1 MKPII
6 LKKKPAKAI
15 RYFSGLLVVLLS
27 ITVTAHAGLPMAV
40 GNQQLPSLAPVLEQV
55 TPAVVNIN
63 TRSVQYVRDSRS
75 EYYRWFYGLP
85 SAPQER
91 VSQSLGS
98 GVIVD
103 AEKGY
108 ILTNHHVVK
117 NADDI
122 SVVLHDG
129 RTYSA
134 ELIGSDDGTDVAVI
148 QIEADK
154 LTALPLADSRQ
165 LKVGDFVV
173 AVGNP
178 FGLGQTVTSGIVSA
192 LGRTSL
198 SGLGYQNFIQTD
210 ASINPG
216 NSGGAL
222 IDLSGALV
230 GINTAIFSPSGG
242 NVGIGFAIP
251 SSLAQRMM
259 MQLIEFGEVRRGSLG
274 IGVQDITERLAKAFD
289 VNQKQG
295 VLVTSVDSDSPAM
308 RAGLQPGDIIVSLNG
323 DRINSEHQLKN
334 FEGLLPLNS
343 TVLINYLRDDKPAK
357 TATEITEKDRN
368 EVGGHELNPLL
379 KGAVLSNLPAKY
391 RNQYQG
397 VLIATVVRNSS
408 AWQLGLRSGDL
419 ITAVEKREIATLKQL
434 AEQMLGGSKNPLLN
448 IYRNGRN
455 YLLPL
460 EK

>member
-1 MKPII
+1 MMNRKFHNI
-6 LKKKPAKAI
+6 A
-15 RYFSGLLVVLLS
+15 LLVVFMS
-27 ITVTAHAGLPMAV
+27 ISGMSYGALPAAV
-40 GNQQLPSLAPVLEQV
+40 GNQPLPSLAPVLEKV

-63 TRSVQYVRDSRS
+63 TRSVQYVRNSRS
-75 EYYRWFYGLP
+75 EFYRWFYGLP

-103 AEKGY
+103 AEQGY

-117 NADDI
+117 GADDI
-122 SVVLHDG
+122 SVALHDG

-148 QIEADK
+148 KIEAEN
-154 LTALPLADSRQ
+154 LTALSLADSRQ

-198 SGLGYQNFIQTD
+198 QGLGYQNFIQTD

-222 IDLSGALV
+222 INLNGDLV

-251 SSLAQRMM
+251 STMAQRMM
-259 MQLIEFGEVRRGSLG
+259 DQLIEYGEVRRGSLG
-274 IGVQDITERLAKAFD
+274 VSVQNITEQLARAFD
-289 VNQKQG
+289 VRQKHG
-295 VLVTSVDSDSPAM
+295 VIITAVDPDSPAE
-308 RAGLQPGDIIVSLNG
+308 RAGLKSGDIIVKLNG
-323 DRINSEHQLKN
+323 DKINNQQQFKN

-343 TVLINYLRDDKPAK
+343 AVLIDYLRDNQALK
-357 TATEITEKDRN
+357 TATEITDNDRN
-368 EVGGHELNPLL
+368 ELGGHELHPLL
-379 KGAVLSNLPAKY
+379 EGTTLRNLPPKY
-391 RNQYQG
+391 RQQYQG
-397 VLIATVVRNSS
+397 VLVDEVIRGSS
-408 AWQLGLRSGDL
+408 AWSLGLRAGDL
-419 ITAVEKREIATLKQL
+419 ITAVNKQDIATLKQL
-434 AEQMLGGSKNPLLN
+434 TVKMRKSQNIPLLN

-455 YLLPL
+455 YLLVL
-460 EK
+460 EEQ

>member
-1 MKPII
+1 MSSLIRAA
-6 LKKKPAKAI
+6 LPA
-15 RYFSGLLVVLLS
+15 
-27 ITVTAHAGLPMAV
+27 AV
-40 GNQQLPSLAPVLEQV
+40 GGQPVPSLAPILEQV

-63 TRSVQYVRDSRS
+63 TRSVQYVRNSRS
-75 EYYRWFYGLP
+75 EFYRWFYGLP

-103 AEKGY
+103 AEQGY
-108 ILTNHHVVK
+108 ILTNHHVV
-117 NADDI
+117 NDADDI

-129 RTYSA
+129 RTFNA

-148 QIEADK
+148 KIEADN
-154 LTALPLADSRQ
+154 LTALSLADSRQ

-198 SGLGYQNFIQTD
+198 QGLGYQNFIQTD

-222 IDLSGALV
+222 INLKGDLV

-251 SSLAQRMM
+251 STMAQRMM
-259 MQLIEFGEVRRGSLG
+259 DQLITYGEVRRGSLG
-274 IGVQDITERLAKAFD
+274 VSVQNITEQLARAFD
-289 VNQKQG
+289 VQQKQG
-295 VLVTSVDSDSPAM
+295 VIITAVDPDSPAE
-308 RAGLQPGDIIVSLNG
+308 RAGLQSGDIIVKLNG
-323 DRINSEHQLKN
+323 DQINNQQQFKN
-334 FEGLLPLNS
+334 FEGLIALNS
-343 TVLINYLRDDKPAK
+343 AVLIDYLRDNQSMK
-357 TATEITEKDRN
+357 TATEITENDRN
-368 EVGGHELNPLL
+368 ELGGHELHPLL
-379 KGAVLSNLPAKY
+379 KGTTLRNVPVKY
-391 RNQYQG
+391 RQRYQG
-397 VLIATVVRNSS
+397 VLVEEVIRGST
-408 AWQLGLRSGDL
+408 AWELGLRSGDL
-419 ITAVEKREIATLKQL
+419 ITAVDKQDIGTLKQMV
-434 AEQMLGGSKNPLLN
+434 EKMNKSSDSPLLN

-455 YLLPL
+455 YILVLD
-460 EK
+460 E

>member
-1 MKPII
+1 MNKQKHHII
-6 LKKKPAKAI
+6 
-15 RYFSGLLVVLLS
+15 GLLVVFLS
-27 ITVTAHAGLPMAV
+27 ISITAQAVLPVAV
-40 GNQQLPSLAPVLEQV
+40 GDQPVPSLAPVLERV

-63 TRSVQYVRDSRS
+63 TRSVQYVRNSRN
-75 EYYRWFYGLP
+75 EFYRWFYGLP

-103 AEKGY
+103 AKQGY

-117 NADDI
+117 GADDI

-148 QIEADK
+148 KIEADN
-154 LTALPLADSRQ
+154 LTALSLADSRQ

-198 SGLGYQNFIQTD
+198 QGLGYQNFIQTD

-222 IDLSGALV
+222 INLNGALV

-251 SSLAQRMM
+251 STLAQRMM
-259 MQLIEFGEVRRGSLG
+259 DQLIEYGEVRRGSLG
-274 IGVQDITERLAKAFD
+274 LSVQNITEQLARAFD
-289 VNQKQG
+289 VTQKHG
-295 VLVTSVDSDSPAM
+295 VIITNVDPDSPAM
-308 RAGLQPGDIIVSLNG
+308 RAGLKSGDIIIKLNG
-323 DRINSEHQLKN
+323 DKINNQQQFKN
-334 FEGLLPLNS
+334 FEGLLPLN
-343 TVLINYLRDDKPAK
+343 TAVLIDYLRDNKTLK
-357 TATEITEKDRN
+357 TATEITDNDRN
-368 EVGGHELNPLL
+368 ELSGHELHPLL
-379 KGAVLSNLPAKY
+379 KGTTLRNLPMKY
-391 RNQYQG
+391 RQQYQG
-397 VLIATVVRNSS
+397 VLVDTVSRDTS
-408 AWQLGLRSGDL
+408 AWELGLRAGDL
-419 ITAVEKREIATLKQL
+419 ITAVDKQDIATLKQ
-434 AEQMLGGSKNPLLN
+434 MTVRMNNNPSPLLN

-455 YLLPL
+455 YLLVL
-460 EK
+460 E

>member
-1 MKPII
+1 MNKQKHHII
-6 LKKKPAKAI
+6 
-15 RYFSGLLVVLLS
+15 GLLVVFLS
-27 ITVTAHAGLPMAV
+27 ISITAQAALPVAV
-40 GNQQLPSLAPVLEQV
+40 GDQPVPSLAPVLDRV

-63 TRSVQYVRDSRS
+63 TRSVQYVRNSRS
-75 EYYRWFYGLP
+75 EFYRWFYGLP
-85 SAPQER
+85 SAPQEQ

-103 AEKGY
+103 AKQGY

-117 NADDI
+117 DADDI
-122 SVVLHDG
+122 SVALHDG
-129 RTYSA
+129 RTYRA

-148 QIEADK
+148 KIDADN
-154 LTALPLADSRQ
+154 LTALTLADSRQ

-222 IDLSGALV
+222 INLNGALV

-251 SSLAQRMM
+251 STLAKRMM
-259 MQLIEFGEVRRGSLG
+259 NQLIEYGEVRRGSLG
-274 IGVQDITERLAKAFD
+274 VSVQDITEQLARAFD
-289 VNQKQG
+289 VGQKHG
-295 VLVTSVDSDSPAM
+295 VIVTAVDPDSPAE
-308 RAGLQPGDIIVSLNG
+308 RAGLQSGDIILKLNG
-323 DRINSEHQLKN
+323 DKINNQQQFIN

-343 TVLINYLRDDKPAK
+343 AVLIDYLRDNKARK
-357 TATEITEKDRN
+357 TATEITENDRN
-368 EVGGHELNPLL
+368 ELGGHELHPLL
-379 KGAVLSNLPAKY
+379 KGTTLRNLPAKY
-391 RNQYQG
+391 RQRYQG
-397 VLIATVVRNSS
+397 VLVDEVVRGSS
-408 AWQLGLRSGDL
+408 AWELGLRAGDL
-419 ITAVEKREIATLKQL
+419 ITAVNKKDISTLKQMTVKM
-434 AEQMLGGSKNPLLN
+434 QNQNKSPLLN

-455 YLLPL
+455 YLLAL
-460 EK
+460 ED

>member
-1 MKPII
+1 MI
-6 LKKKPAKAI
+6 KKKQYIIAL
-15 RYFSGLLVVLLS
+15 FVVFMS
-27 ITVTAHAGLPMAV
+27 ITGFSRAALPAAV
-40 GNQQLPSLAPVLEQV
+40 GNQSLPSLAPILEQV

-63 TRSVQYVRDSRS
+63 TRSVHYVRNSRS
-75 EYYRWFYGLP
+75 EFYRWFYGLP

-103 AEKGY
+103 AERGY
-108 ILTNHHVVK
+108 ILTNHHVV
-117 NADDI
+117 NGADDI

-129 RTYSA
+129 RTYNA

-148 QIEADK
+148 KIEADN
-154 LTALPLADSRQ
+154 LTALSLADSRQ

-222 IDLSGALV
+222 INLNGALV

-251 SSLAQRMM
+251 STLAQRMM
-259 MQLIEFGEVRRGSLG
+259 NQLIEYGEVRRGSLG
-274 IGVQDITERLAKAFD
+274 VSVQNITEQLARAFD
-289 VNQKQG
+289 VKQKHG
-295 VLVTSVDSDSPAM
+295 VIITAVDPDSPAE
-308 RAGLQPGDIIVSLNG
+308 RAGLRSGDIIVELNG
-323 DRINSEHQLKN
+323 DKINNQQQFKN

-343 TVLINYLRDDKPAK
+343 AVLIDYLRDNQSLK
-357 TATEITEKDRN
+357 TATEITESDRN
-368 EVGGHELNPLL
+368 ELGGHELHPLL
-379 KGAVLSNLPAKY
+379 KGTTLRNLPFKY
-391 RNQYQG
+391 RQQYQG
-397 VLIATVVRNSS
+397 VLVDKVVRGSA
-408 AWQLGLRSGDL
+408 AWQMGLRAGDL
-419 ITAVEKREIATLKQL
+419 ISAVNKQDIATLKQMT
-434 AEQMLGGSKNPLLN
+434 ETMHNNKNAPLLN

-455 YLLPL
+455 YLLVL
-460 EK
+460 E

>member
-1 MKPII
+1 MLTKKQYII
-6 LKKKPAKAI
+6 
-15 RYFSGLLVVLLS
+15 GLLVVFMS
-27 ITVTAHAGLPMAV
+27 ISLTSRATLPAAV
-40 GNQQLPSLAPVLEQV
+40 GDQPVPSLAPILEKV

-63 TRSVQYVRDSRS
+63 TRSVQYVRNSRS
-75 EYYRWFYGLP
+75 DFYRWFYGLP
-85 SAPQER
+85 SAPREQ

-103 AEKGY
+103 AEHGY

-117 NADDI
+117 DADDI
-122 SVVLHDG
+122 SVALHDG

-148 QIEADK
+148 QIEADD
-154 LTALPLADSRQ
+154 LTALSLADSRQ

-222 IDLSGALV
+222 INLNGALV

-251 SSLAQRMM
+251 STLAKRMM
-259 MQLIEFGEVRRGSLG
+259 SQLIEYGEVRRGSLG
-274 IGVQDITERLAKAFD
+274 VSVQDITEQLARAFD
-289 VNQKQG
+289 VRQKHG
-295 VLVTSVDSDSPAM
+295 VIVTAVDPDSPAE
-308 RAGLQPGDIIVSLNG
+308 RAGLQSGDIIVELNG
-323 DRINSEHQLKN
+323 DKINNRQQFKN

-343 TVLINYLRDDKPAK
+343 AVLIDYLRDNKARK
-357 TATEITEKDRN
+357 TATEITEIDRN
-368 EVGGHELNPLL
+368 ELGGHELHPLL
-379 KGAVLSNLPAKY
+379 KGTTLRNLPVKY
-391 RNQYQG
+391 RQRYQG
-397 VLIATVVRNSS
+397 VLVDEVMRGST
-408 AWQLGLRSGDL
+408 AWELGLRAGDL
-419 ITAVEKREIATLKQL
+419 ITAVDKQDIATLKQ
-434 AEQMLGGSKNPLLN
+434 MTVKMNTSDDSPLLN

-455 YLLPL
+455 YLLVL
-460 EK
+460 E

>member
-1 MKPII
+1 MRI
-6 LKKKPAKAI
+6 KKLHTIA
-15 RYFSGLLVVLLS
+15 LLVVFMSMSSL
-27 ITVTAHAGLPMAV
+27 VHAALPAAV
-40 GNQQLPSLAPVLEQV
+40 GGQPVPSLAPILEQV

-63 TRSVQYVRDSRS
+63 TRSVQYVRNSRS
-75 EYYRWFYGLP
+75 EFYRWFYGLP

-103 AEKGY
+103 AEQGY
-108 ILTNHHVVK
+108 IITNHHVV
-117 NADDI
+117 NDADDI

-129 RTYSA
+129 RTFNA

-148 QIEADK
+148 KIEADN
-154 LTALPLADSRQ
+154 LTALTLADSRQ

-198 SGLGYQNFIQTD
+198 QGLGYQNFIQTD

-222 IDLSGALV
+222 INLTGDLV

-251 SSLAQRMM
+251 STMAQRMM
-259 MQLIEFGEVRRGSLG
+259 DQLITYGEVRRGSLG
-274 IGVQDITERLAKAFD
+274 VSVQNITEQLARAFD
-289 VNQKQG
+289 VQQKQG
-295 VLVTSVDSDSPAM
+295 VIITAVDPDSPAE
-308 RAGLQPGDIIVSLNG
+308 RAGLQSGDIIVKLNG
-323 DRINSEHQLKN
+323 DQINNQQQFKN
-334 FEGLLPLNS
+334 FEGLIALNS
-343 TVLINYLRDDKPAK
+343 AVLIDYLRDNQSMK
-357 TATEITEKDRN
+357 TATEITENDRN
-368 EVGGHELNPLL
+368 ELGGHELHPLL
-379 KGAVLSNLPAKY
+379 KGTTLRNVPVKY
-391 RNQYQG
+391 RQRYQG
-397 VLIATVVRNSS
+397 VLVEEVIRGST
-408 AWQLGLRSGDL
+408 AWELGLRSGDL
-419 ITAVEKREIATLKQL
+419 ITAVDKQDIGTLKQMVV
-434 AEQMLGGSKNPLLN
+434 EMNKSSDSPLLN

-455 YLLPL
+455 YILVLD
-460 EK
+460 E